1 MRQLTISEMKQ
12 LDSKWFSKG
21 TMKFFNSKIES
32 QPNKDNIF
40 ITSERMELDQKK
52 RFTLRK
58 FNQETN
64 KVNTLSEFQEFGT
77 IEEARKARLMKGGF

>member
-58 FNQETN
+58 FNTETN
-64 KVNTLSEFQEFGT
+64 KVNTLGEFQEFGT

>member
-1 MRQLTISEMKQ
+1 MRQLTISEMKR
-12 LDSKWFSKG
+12 LDSRWFEKG
-21 TMKFFNSKIES
+21 TMKFFNTKIES

-58 FNQETN
+58 FNTETN
-64 KVNTLSEFQEFGT
+64 KVNTLGEFQEFGT